1 MLEEKKNFDFNSFI
15 GFALIAL
22 ILVWMLYQTAPT
34 QEELEERARTEQVE
48 KEQQQQQQQVTEAQP
63 PVATDTIQGEPAER
77 AMTSDSLRLEQ
88 LRNQLGSFAY
98 SASLPSATDEY
109 TILENDVLEL
119 KISNKGGYIVEA
131 TLKNHKTHD
140 SVPVSLIKDGNA
152 SLNLQFQ
159 AENRLLNTADLYFE
173 PNLTRSGE
181 NTILSMRLKASEN
194 AFLEYRYEIK
204 PGEYMLDFAVQSQGL
219 GNIVNT
225 SAPAEM
231 EWQLR
236 TRREAK
242 SISYEN
248 RYTELLW
255 EYEGGKDDYLGQGRL
270 RTDDARDVTW
280 IAYKQHFFTSI
291 LLTDTPFK
299 TTHFTSENLVQDD
312 QVDTL
317 YTKNFTSKF
326 PLEFKAGELA
336 YTMNWYYG
344 PADYHILNAYDRNLD
359 EIIPLG
365 WGIFGWI
372 NKYLILPLFSW
383 LSGWIANYG
392 IVIIVL
398 TILIKIA
405 LSPVQ
410 YKQYLSQAKMKVLRP
425 EIEEINKKHKG
436 KDAAM
441 KRQQETMKLYSKAG
455 ASPMAGCLPALMQLP
470 VFYALFMFFPSAFDL
485 RQKGF
490 LWADD
495 LSSYDQIATLP
506 FNIPFYGDHVALFPI
521 LAAIAIFIYMMMT
534 TGQTMQVQQPGMPN
548 MKFIMYLSPLIMLIF
563 FNNFASGLSLY
574 YFISNVITIG
584 IMLVIKYF
592 VLDEKKILAKIEEN
606 KKKPKKQGKFQRKM
620 AEIMEQAEKQ
630 KALKEKQKK
639 K

>member
-1 MLEEKKNFDFNSFI
+1 
-15 GFALIAL
+15 
-22 ILVWMLYQTAPT
+22 MLYQNAPT
-34 QEELEERARTEQVE
+34 QEELEERAKIEQVE
-48 KEQQQQQQQVTEAQP
+48 KESQTPETPQQVVPDTLQTETETP
-63 PVATDTIQGEPAER
+63 EVV
-77 AMTSDSLRLEQ
+77 SDSLQFEN

-98 SASLPSATDEY
+98 AATLPSATNDV
-109 TILENDVLEL
+109 TVLENDVLHL

-140 SVPVSLIKDGNA
+140 SIPVYLIKDGNA
-152 SLNLQFQ
+152 SLNMQFQ
-159 AENRLLNTADLYFE
+159 AENRVLNTRDLFFE
-173 PNLTRSGE
+173 PTLTRNGE
-181 NTILSMRLKASEN
+181 NSILSMKLKASEN
-194 AFLEYRYEIK
+194 SFLEYRYEIK

-219 GNIVNT
+219 SNIINT
-225 SAPAEM
+225 STPAEM
-231 EWQLR
+231 EWQLKAHR
-236 TRREAK
+236 KAK

-255 EYEGGKDDYLGQGRL
+255 EYEAGKDDYLGQGEL
-270 RTDDARDVTW
+270 KTDEANDITW

-299 TTHFTSENLVQDD
+299 TTHFTSENLVQDE
-312 QVDTL
+312 QIDTL
-317 YTKNFTSKF
+317 FTKNFITKF
-326 PLEFKAGELA
+326 PLEYKAGELS
-336 YTMNWYYG
+336 YNMNWYYG
-344 PADYHILNAYDRNLD
+344 PSDFKTLDAYDRNLD

-372 NKYLILPLFSW
+372 NKFLFMPLFTW
-383 LSGWIANYG
+383 LGTWITSYG
-392 IVIIVL
+392 IIIIVM

-410 YKQYLSQAKMKVLRP
+410 YKQYLSQAKMKILRP
-425 EIEEINKKHKG
+425 EIEEINKRN
-436 KDAAM
+436 KDNAM

-455 ASPMAGCLPALMQLP
+455 ASPMAGCIPALMQLP

-495 LSSYDQIATLP
+495 LSSYDQIASLP
-506 FNIPFYGDHVALFPI
+506 FYIPFYGDHVSLFPI
-521 LAAIAIFIYMMMT
+521 LASIAIFIYMMMT
-534 TGQTMQVQQPGMPN
+534 TGQTMQMQQQPGMPN

-592 VLDEKKILAKIEEN
+592 VLDEKKILAKIEQ
-606 KKKPKKQGKFQRKM
+606 KKKQPKKQNKFQRKM

-630 KALKEKQKK
+630 KALQEKQKK